1 VRPSPLQPRQAFH
14 AKTIICVW
22 AMLGNLAWTFPVD
35 TTTGTGDLSKE
46 RTVFASGGKI
56 IRYGENTQPVEPQ
69 NTTISAVIALGRLLV
84 GQKLALKWLSEEESK
99 RGQKMT
105 FAESIKALESLHGT
119 DKDVSRA

>member
-1 VRPSPLQPRQAFH
+1 
-14 AKTIICVW
+14 
-22 AMLGNLAWTFPVD
+22 VD

-46 RTVFASGGKI
+46 RSVFASGGKI